1 MKKTIVSIALFSIA
15 LFLQSCDT
23 PNAAAK
29 TDKPAEKAVA
39 TASKEVIA
47 QGKSLYETKCG
58 RCHALYKTTDFTVIQ
73 WRKNVNDMAPKANL
87 SDTEREAVFAYV
99 VSNAKK

>member
-1 MKKTIVSIALFSIA
+1 MKKTIAFAIFSLA
-15 LFLQSCDT
+15 TLLQSCDT

-29 TDKPAEKAVA
+29 SDKPAEKAVA

-47 QGKSLYETKCG
+47 QGRTLYDAKCQ
-58 RCHALYKTTDFTVIQ
+58 RCHSLYKTTDFTVIQ